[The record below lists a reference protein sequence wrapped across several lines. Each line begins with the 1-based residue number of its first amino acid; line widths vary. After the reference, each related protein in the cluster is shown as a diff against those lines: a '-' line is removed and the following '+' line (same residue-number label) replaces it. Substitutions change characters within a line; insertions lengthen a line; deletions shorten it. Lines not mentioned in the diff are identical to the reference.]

1 MTEHCRGHVA
11 VCHSACIPCRTALGP
26 GHRPPAWSA
35 VGLAAAPSSQ
45 PPFWERRSSGQFP
58 FQAGSSPAGAC
69 RQESAGVGAQPR
81 QRLSGRLAL
90 PRRRPSGAGMLEL
103 PFLPFCALLGGLGVA
118 CVAFVSAWCQQ
129 WRGGFAWDGSARM
142 FNWHP
147 VLMVTGLVVLYGAA
161 ALVYRL
167 PVSWRGP
174 KLPWKVLH
182 GALALAAFCLAVLGL
197 VAVFSFHDARG
208 TPNMY
213 SLHSWLGLATVLLFS
228 CQWLAG
234 FASFLLPWAPAW
246 LRALYAPAA
255 GCSLPAGAPGGGR
268 VFSTGRGTDGH
279 REAPEQRYRPSGQRG
294 RSRHGT
300 RSRHVA
306 AEGGVWQGWAAP
318 GEVSVAL
325 LFQRKNG
332 TTAYAR
338 LPPEAVFANT
348 LGLLILLFGV
358 LVLWALARPDWKRP
372 EADSVDTRQPLLS
385 AER

>member
-1 MTEHCRGHVA
+1 MCGAGRVEVGAGGTD
-11 VCHSACIPCRTALGP
+11 LGVWGSRDVRERDGREP
-26 GHRPPAWSA
+26 GCGCQGA
-35 VGLAAAPSSQ
+35 
-45 PPFWERRSSGQFP
+45 
-58 FQAGSSPAGAC
+58 AGAV
-69 RQESAGVGAQPR
+69 EEGAGVAGGTRIPPPPWR
-81 QRLSGRLAL
+81 G
-90 PRRRPSGAGMLEL
+90 PAGMLEL
-103 PFLPFCALLGGLGVA
+103 PFLPFCALLGGLGVT

-246 LRALYAPAA
+246 LRALYKPVHVFFGSTILMLAVASCVSGINEKLFFSLGAAPGLPVAA
-255 GCSLPAGAPGGGR
+255 GHAPTPGWLQGHSGEVAGAETPRGSWRPPPPNSSRDSQGSLTAPGG
-268 VFSTGRGTDGH
+268 S
-279 REAPEQRYRPSGQRG
+279 
-294 RSRHGT
+294 
-300 RSRHVA
+300 
-306 AEGGVWQGWAAP
+306 
-318 GEVSVAL
+318 
-325 LFQRKNG
+325 
-332 TTAYAR
+332 
-338 LPPEAVFANT
+338 
-348 LGLLILLFGV
+348 LGSL
-358 LVLWALARPDWKRP
+358 
-372 EADSVDTRQPLLS
+372 PLLGATRDS
-385 AER
+385 PSPPRAVPLGAGQGAGTPWDPIPQEGTVQGETPFPS